1 MTTQTPTTHT
11 PTTHGSTVHGSTV
24 RESTVQSSIEK
35 FLDDLAGG
43 NPTPGGGSAA
53 AVMGAMGAALV
64 SMVCNVTIG
73 KKGYEGVEG
82 EMRAILHES
91 EKVRRRLTAM
101 VAEDIAAFD
110 SIMAAYK
117 LPKASDD
124 EKTVRA
130 AAIQAGLR
138 RATEVPLDCARVCAE
153 VIGLSR
159 RASEHGYLNVIS
171 DGGVGV
177 LAGFTGLRS
186 AALNVYIN
194 APALKDRAFAD
205 KATADLGKLVEHCA
219 AESEAVYALVRN
231 KLG

>member
-1 MTTQTPTTHT
+1 MITD
-11 PTTHGSTVHGSTV
+11 
-24 RESTVQSSIEK
+24 SSIEK
-35 FLDDLAGG
+35 FLDDLASG

-53 AVMGAMGAALV
+53 AIMGAMGAALV

-73 KKGYEGVEG
+73 KKGYEAVEP
-82 EMRAILHES
+82 EMKAVRDES
-91 EKVRRRLTAM
+91 ERVRRRLTAM

-117 LPKASDD
+117 LPKATDD
-124 EKTVRA
+124 EKTRRA
-130 AAIQAGLR
+130 EAIQAGLR
-138 RATEVPLDCARVCAE
+138 RATETPLDCARVCAE
-153 VIGLSR
+153 VIALSR

-177 LAGFTGLRS
+177 LAGFTALRS

-194 APALKDRAFAD
+194 APALKDRAFAE
-205 KATADLGKLVEHCA
+205 AAVAELEKLLEACA
-219 AESEAVYALVRN
+219 AETEAVYKIVRD

>member
-1 MTTQTPTTHT
+1 MVT
-11 PTTHGSTVHGSTV
+11 
-24 RESTVQSSIEK
+24 QSSVEN

-53 AVMGAMGAALV
+53 AIMGAMGAALV
-64 SMVCNVTIG
+64 SMVCNVTLG
-73 KKGYEGVEG
+73 KKGYEGVEA
-82 EMRAILHES
+82 EMRAILQES
-91 EKVRRRLTAM
+91 ERVRRRLTAM
-101 VAEDIAAFD
+101 VAEDIAAFNGILAGYKMPKTSD
-110 SIMAAYK
+110 EEKAA
-117 LPKASDD
+117 
-124 EKTVRA
+124 RA

-153 VIGLSR
+153 VIALSR

-194 APALKDRAFAD
+194 APALKDRAFAER
-205 KATADLGKLVEHCA
+205 ATAELEELVAHCA
-219 AESEAVYALVRN
+219 AESEAVYKIVRD

>member
-1 MTTQTPTTHT
+1 MITQN
-11 PTTHGSTVHGSTV
+11 SL
-24 RESTVQSSIEK
+24 EK
-35 FLDDLAGG
+35 FLDDLASG

-53 AVMGAMGAALV
+53 AIMGAMGAALV

-73 KKGYEGVEG
+73 KKGYEAVEP
-82 EMRAILHES
+82 EMKAVLHES
-91 EKVRRRLTAM
+91 EKVRRRLTDM
-101 VAEDIAAFD
+101 IAEDIDAFD

-117 LPKASDD
+117 LPKATDQDKS
-124 EKTVRA
+124 TRT

-138 RATEVPLDCARVCAE
+138 RATESPLDCARVCAE
-153 VIGLSR
+153 VIVLAR

-194 APALKDRAFAD
+194 APALKDRGFAET
-205 KATADLGKLVEHCA
+205 ATAELEKLVDFCA
-219 AESEAVYALVRN
+219 TESEAVYKIVRK

>member
-1 MTTQTPTTHT
+1 MTMVTD
-11 PTTHGSTVHGSTV
+11 GSV
-24 RESTVQSSIEK
+24 EK
-35 FLDDLAGG
+35 FLDDLASG

-53 AVMGAMGAALV
+53 AIMGAMGAALV

-73 KKGYEGVEG
+73 KKGYEGVEA
-82 EMRAILHES
+82 EMRAVLHEA

-110 SIMAAYK
+110 SILAAYK

-124 EKTVRA
+124 DKARRGV
-130 AAIQAGLR
+130 AIQTALR
-138 RATEVPLDCARVCAE
+138 RATEVPLDCARVCGE
-153 VIGLSR
+153 VIALSR

-194 APALKDRAFAD
+194 APALKDREFAER
-205 KATADLGKLVEHCA
+205 AVAELEKLVGLCA
-219 AESEAVYALVRN
+219 AESEAVYTIVRN

>member
-1 MTTQTPTTHT
+1 MIT
-11 PTTHGSTVHGSTV
+11 
-24 RESTVQSSIEK
+24 QSSVEK

-43 NPTPGGGSAA
+43 APTPGGGSAA
-53 AVMGAMGAALV
+53 AIMGAMGAALV

-73 KKGYEGVEG
+73 KKGYEAVEA
-82 EMRAILHES
+82 EMKAVLSES
-91 EKVRRRLTAM
+91 ERVRRRLTDM

-117 LPKASDD
+117 LSKATEAD
-124 EKTVRA
+124 KTVRA

-138 RATEVPLDCARVCAE
+138 RATETPLDCARVCAE
-153 VIGLSR
+153 VIALAR

-177 LAGFTGLRS
+177 LAGFTALRS

-194 APALKDRAFAD
+194 APALKDRAFAER
-205 KATADLGKLVEHCA
+205 ATAELERLVESCA
-219 AESEAVYALVRN
+219 AESEAVYTIVRN

>member
-1 MTTQTPTTHT
+1 MVT
-11 PTTHGSTVHGSTV
+11 
-24 RESTVQSSIEK
+24 ESSVEK

-53 AVMGAMGAALV
+53 AIMGAMGAALV
-64 SMVCNVTIG
+64 SMVCNVTLG
-73 KKGYEGVEG
+73 KKGYEGVEA
-82 EMRAILHES
+82 EMRAILVES

-101 VAEDIAAFD
+101 VAEDIAAFNGILAGYKMPKGSD
-110 SIMAAYK
+110 EEKAAR
-117 LPKASDD
+117 AS
-124 EKTVRA
+124 
-130 AAIQAGLR
+130 AIQTGLR

-153 VIGLSR
+153 VIALAR
-159 RASEHGYLNVIS
+159 RASEQGYLNVIS

-194 APALKDRAFAD
+194 APALKDRAFAER
-205 KATADLGKLVEHCA
+205 ATAELEELVAHCA
-219 AESEAVYALVRN
+219 AESEAVYKIVRD

>member
-1 MTTQTPTTHT
+1 MNGETTMITQA
-11 PTTHGSTVHGSTV
+11 SV
-24 RESTVQSSIEK
+24 EK
-35 FLDDLAGG
+35 FLDELASGH
-43 NPTPGGGSAA
+43 PTPGGGSAA
-53 AVMGAMGAALV
+53 AIMGAMGAALV

-73 KKGYEGVEG
+73 KKGYEAVEA
-82 EMRAILHES
+82 EMKAVLHES
-91 EKVRRRLTAM
+91 ETVRRRLTAM

-117 LPKASDD
+117 LPKTTDQDKALR
-124 EKTVRA
+124 T

-138 RATEVPLDCARVCAE
+138 RATETPLDCARVCAQ
-153 VIGLSR
+153 VIALAR

-177 LAGFTGLRS
+177 LAGFTALRS

-194 APALKDRAFAD
+194 APALKDRAFAER
-205 KATADLGKLVEHCA
+205 ATAELETLVEFCTG
-219 AESEAVYALVRN
+219 ESEAVYKIVRD